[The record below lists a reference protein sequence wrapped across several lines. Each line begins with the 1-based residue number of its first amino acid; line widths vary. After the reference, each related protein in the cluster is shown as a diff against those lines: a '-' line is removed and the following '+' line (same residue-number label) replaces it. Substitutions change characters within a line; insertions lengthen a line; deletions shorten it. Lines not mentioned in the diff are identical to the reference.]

1 LLPPFLANFF
11 ETFFDG
17 AFFDGAGRFDAAG
30 FFFAPPLV
38 EAR

>member
-1 LLPPFLANFF
+1 LLPPFF
-11 ETFFDG
+11 EGFFDG

-30 FFFAPPLV
+30 FFFAPPFV